1 MTKYQINMKKPFAL
15 ALVAGILTIM
25 SCNTQNNPT
34 VGDFASYPTYT
45 KGDLGLTYTPKASTI
60 KLWAPSA
67 DSVRLNIYDQ
77 GADSPAIESVQ
88 MERGAKGTWKAT
100 LKGDRK
106 GQFYTFNVFTE
117 GRMLA
122 ETPGVWNKAVGVNG
136 QRAAIIDLAD
146 TDPEGW
152 ENDQRKE
159 VENYTDIVIYEM
171 HHRDFSI
178 SENSGITHKGKF
190 LALTE
195 QGTRTAEGLASG
207 IDHLKELGITH
218 VHILP
223 SYDYGSIDEAHLEQ
237 GNYNWG
243 YDPKNYNVPEGGYST
258 DPFTPEVRIR
268 EMKQMVQ
275 ALHEAGIGVIMDVVY
290 NHTFVNDGSNFSLTV
305 PGYYYR
311 QTEDGDYSNASGCGN
326 ETASERPM
334 VRHYIVESVKY
345 WAREFHIDGF
355 RFDLM
360 AIHDIETMNAVRAE
374 LDKISTDIFVY
385 GEGWMAGGSPLAGEL
400 QASKHNGKK
409 FPRIAVFSDDIRDGL
424 RGEWM
429 NAGEGGFATGKV
441 GERQKESIKFG
452 VVGAT
457 DHPEVD
463 YSKVNYSSAAYANDP
478 VEVINYVSCHDDE
491 CLRDKIAAVA
501 KDAGAEQQ
509 KRMDLLAQTVVLT
522 SQGVPFIFCGEELY
536 RTKQGIRNTYNQPD
550 EINRIDWSH
559 KSTHND
565 VFTYYKELIR
575 MRRSH
580 PAFRMATT
588 EQVAENL
595 HFVESPEGTV
605 VYTLNGAAVGD
616 EWSEIIVVLNGNRG
630 GVNVALPAGEWNIVC
645 EDAQMRLDAPRPFAG
660 GDFWVHGTS
669 ALIAYR

>member
-1 MTKYQINMKKPFAL
+1 MKKTFGL
-15 ALVAGILTIM
+15 AMLAGLLTIM
-25 SCNTQNNPT
+25 SCNNQSKVN
-34 VGDFASYPTYT
+34 VGDFDAYPAYT
-45 KGDLGLTYTPKASTI
+45 KGDLGLTYTPQASVI

-67 DSVRLNIYDQ
+67 DRVRLNIYDE
-77 GADSPAIESVQ
+77 GAGGQATQIVAMS
-88 MERGAKGTWKAT
+88 RGAKGTWKAT
-100 LKGDRK
+100 LKGDYK
-106 GQFYTFNVFTE
+106 GKFYTFNVFTE
-117 GRMLA
+117 GRMLG

-136 QRAAIIDLAD
+136 NRAAIIDLAD
-146 TDPEGW
+146 TNPEGW
-152 ENDQRKE
+152 ENDKRIE

-178 SENSGITHKGKF
+178 SENSGIVNKGKF

-195 QGTRTAEGLASG
+195 SGTLTPEGLASG

-237 GNYNWG
+237 GRYNWG
-243 YDPKNYNVPEGGYST
+243 YDPKNYNAPEGGYST
-258 DPFTPEVRIR
+258 NPFVPEVRIR

-290 NHTFVNDGSNFSLTV
+290 NHTYVNDASNFSLTV

-311 QTEDGDYSNASGCGN
+311 QKEDGGYSDASGCGN

-345 WAREFHIDGF
+345 WATEFHIDGF

-360 AIHDIETMNAVRAE
+360 AIHDIETMNTVRAE

-385 GEGWMAGGSPLAGEL
+385 GEGWMAGSSPLSGEL
-400 QASKHNGKK
+400 QASKHNGKQ
-409 FPRIAVFSDDIRDGL
+409 FPRVAVFSDDIRDGL

-429 NAGEGGFATGKV
+429 SAGEGGFATGVV

-457 DHPEVD
+457 EHPQVD
-463 YSKVNYSSAAYANDP
+463 YSKVNYSSAPYANDP

-491 CLRDKIAAVA
+491 CLRDKIAVVA
-501 KDAGAEQQ
+501 KDANEVQQ
-509 KRMDLLAQTVVLT
+509 KRMNLLAQTIVMT
-522 SQGVPFIFCGEELY
+522 SQGVPFIFCGEELW

-559 KSTHND
+559 KSTHAD
-565 VFTYYKELIR
+565 VFGYYKELIR
-575 MRRSH
+575 MRRQH

-588 EQVAENL
+588 EQVVENL
-595 HFVESPEGTV
+595 HFVDSPEGTV

-616 EWSEIIVVLNGNRG
+616 EWREIIVVLNGNRG
-630 GVNVALPAGEWNIVC
+630 GVDVNLPVGEWNIVC
-645 EDAQMRLDAPRPFAG
+645 EDAHMQLDAPRSFG
-660 GDFWVHGTS
+660 GGQFWVHGSS
-669 ALIAYR
+669 ALIAFRK